1 MVKTINGKR
10 AIQWGRLLM
19 SLLMLAMMT
28 NGIILSYIGADKLN
42 AFTAF
47 ISSPG
52 FVTVAGL
59 LGAGIGVNS
68 VVRSIFPKPG
78 NKAGE

>member
-1 MVKTINGKR
+1 MIKTVNGKKT
-10 AIQWGRLLM
+10 IQWGRLLM
-19 SLLMLAMMT
+19 SIVMLSMMI

-52 FVTVAGL
+52 FVTVSGL
-59 LGAGIGVNS
+59 LGTSIGVTA
-68 VVRSIFPKPG
+68 VIRSIFPKPK
-78 NKAGE
+78 ND